1 MISSLFRALFMGLVR
16 LYQWVIS
23 PLFPAACRYTP
34 TCSQY
39 AMEALQL
46 HGPWKGGRLAAR
58 RILSCHP
65 WGGSGYDPV
74 PGTEREDLEDI
85 QQHRH

>member
-1 MISSLFRALFMGLVR
+1 MKFFSWLMIFLIKA
-16 LYQWVIS
+16 YQILLS
-23 PLFPAACRYTP
+23 PILPPSCRYTP

-39 AMEALQL
+39 GVEAFQK
-46 HGPWKGGRLAAR
+46 HGFFKGFYLTTK

-74 PGTEREDLEDI
+74 P
-85 QQHRH
+85 